1 LQGEGKSHSVIG
13 VPFLAAARALGL
25 ACATATLLTL
35 GACQKPAGEPAAAN
49 STADV
54 SGYLEPP
61 VMTGAVREA
70 DGRVTLTGRAPIDTE
85 VRLMAPGGGAFSATA
100 TAAGDWSI
108 QLAASPE
115 PRMFAFDGEIAGRV
129 LHAEGAV
136 LVLPS
141 PGPAAVLM
149 RAGYGA
155 APIGSGGGP
164 FRIEAIDYDGSGGV
178 AVSGVAAPRA
188 MLRFV
193 LDGAPAGAGQ
203 ADDKG
208 RFTVLDMNT
217 RTPMG
222 QGAHTVRI
230 EGQTT
235 AVHGPLTIAAPTD
248 LSDRAFASTRELDG
262 WRIDWRI
269 PGGGTQGTLVFDAA
283 SPAPLIAAPSGGA
296 RR

>member
-1 LQGEGKSHSVIG
+1 MT
-13 VPFLAAARALGL
+13 VPFSAAARAL
-25 ACATATLLTL
+25 LLGGAAAALVGL
-35 GACQKPAGEPAAAN
+35 GACRPPDGQAAATPAAPDA
-49 STADV
+49 

-70 DGRVTLTGRAPIDTE
+70 DGRVTLSGHAPADAE
-85 VRLMAPGGGAFSATA
+85 VRLMDPGGGAFSATA
-100 TAAGDWSI
+100 TSGGDWSI
-108 QLAASPE
+108 QLAASPQ
-115 PRMFAFDGEIAGRV
+115 PRMFAFEGEVSGRV
-129 LHAEGAV
+129 LHGEGAV
-136 LVLPS
+136 LVLPA
-141 PGPAAVLM
+141 PGPEAVLM

-155 APIGSGGGP
+155 VPVGPGGGP

-178 AVSGVAAPRA
+178 AVSGVAPPRA

-222 QGAHTVRI
+222 RGDHTVRI
-230 EGQTT
+230 ESQTA
-235 AVHGPLTIAAPTD
+235 AVHGPLTVAAPAD
-248 LSDRAFASTRELDG
+248 LSDRAFAATRELDG

-269 PGGGTQGTLVFDAA
+269 PGGGTQSTLVFDAA
-283 SPAPLIAAPSGGA
+283 TPPPPPAAVPPAARAAP
-296 RR
+296 